1 MCYILDQIENR
12 GINKGI
18 KQGLKQGVEQ
28 GSAETKE
35 EIILKMLE
43 DNLPDENIKQYTGVT
58 TEELEK
64 IKEKLACTVTK

>member
-28 GSAETKE
+28 GSAEKQE
-35 EIILKMLE
+35 EIVLKMLE
-43 DNLPDENIKQYTGVT
+43 NNFTEEQIKTCTGVT
-58 TEELEK
+58 SKELEK